1 MKINFYTFSF
11 ENPIRKAKMESQF
24 ANEDI
29 PLEFV
34 EPVLSTDSR
43 LEKAPDN
50 LKRLWGITF
59 SHLDMLR
66 TFINSDADFGVF
78 CEDDIRL
85 RKDIKKYLPEIM
97 LQFRRHN
104 LEILLLS
111 CLCSYIPV
119 EVYAH
124 DPHGVLEHP
133 LVYLTYQDNLWGA
146 HMYMLDRKTAQKHLD
161 KYNLAY
167 AEETLVNSN
176 LTHFNPDWTLTKD
189 AERKAAIYP
198 MLSLEAGIVNT
209 DHEFQVS
216 FHKQCFETHFNPEVY
231 Y

>member
-11 ENPIRKAKMESQF
+11 QNPQRKAKMEEQF
-24 ANEDI
+24 HAEGI
-29 PLEFV
+29 PLHFV

-43 LEKAPDN
+43 LTPAPDN

-59 SHLDMLR
+59 SHLDMLK
-66 TFINSDADFGVF
+66 TFLESDADFGVF

-85 RKDIKKYLPEIM
+85 RKNITPLLPEVM

-111 CLCSYIPV
+111 YLCTYIPV
-119 EVYAH
+119 ELNVH
-124 DPHGVLEHP
+124 QPHGVIEYP
-133 LVYLTYQDNLWGA
+133 YIYLTYQDNLWGA

-167 AEETLVNSN
+167 AKETLVNSS

-198 MLSLEAGIVNT
+198 MLSLEGGQVNT
-209 DHEFQVS
+209 DHEFQVQ
-216 FHKQCFETHFNPEVY
+216 FHKQAFETHFSPDFY